1 MRREIICLDRFT
13 GRLLVWTSRFEINGN
28 DFRIAVT
35 PLTFN
40 NIDTFFCRQI
50 DYGIWLFGRSV
61 GIRFGKRAASQEN
74 QRSKGKQRNE
84 TQARHRG
91 TVGSFAMRP
100 IEFRRPRVKNCT
112 GY

>member
-13 GRLLVWTSRFEINGN
+13 GRLFVWTSRFEIDLD
-28 DFRIAVT
+28 DFRVAVT
-35 PLTFN
+35 PLTFDQ
-40 NIDTFFCRQI
+40 IDTFFCRQI
-50 DYGIWLFGRSV
+50 DYCIWFSSRSV

-74 QRSKGKQRNE
+74 QRSKSKQRNE

-91 TVGSFAMRP
+91 TVGSFAMRS

>member
-13 GRLLVWTSRFEINGN
+13 GRLLVWASRFEIDRN

-35 PLTFN
+35 PLTFD

-50 DYGIWLFGRSV
+50 DYGIWFSGRSV

-74 QRSKGKQRNE
+74 QRDESDRATNRKRHIEALMGASRC
-84 TQARHRG
+84 ARLNSVAH
-91 TVGSFAMRP
+91 A
-100 IEFRRPRVKNCT
+100 
-112 GY
+112 